1 MIYGNEVD
9 DRTLAAMAQAGDRL
23 AESALVKRY
32 SPLAEGLSRG
42 YFLAGGDADDLKQIA
57 MIALLEA
64 VRSYDAGRGAEF
76 STYASVCV
84 RSRLLDAVRA
94 AGALKNSVL
103 TDSIRLE
110 ADGEDNLLDI
120 ASDKLSPEQQYIEK
134 EAEQAFFDALGAALG
149 ERGREVLR
157 LYLASVPYKEI
168 SEKLGMSAKQVDN
181 TLYHAKKKLARIIG
195 ALKKTD

>member
-23 AESALVKRY
+23 AESALGKRY

-76 STYASVCV
+76 SKRSADFAASGRRSCASTPTATTRPCAA
-84 RSRLLDAVRA
+84 RSRAKGFIPA
-94 AGALKNSVL
+94 A
-103 TDSIRLE
+103 
-110 ADGEDNLLDI
+110 
-120 ASDKLSPEQQYIEK
+120 
-134 EAEQAFFDALGAALG
+134 
-149 ERGREVLR
+149 
-157 LYLASVPYKEI
+157 
-168 SEKLGMSAKQVDN
+168 
-181 TLYHAKKKLARIIG
+181 
-195 ALKKTD
+195 

>member
-1 MIYGNEVD
+1 MIYGKEVD

-23 AESALVKRY
+23 AESALVKRH

-76 STYASVCV
+76 ATYAAVCI

-94 AGALKNSVL
+94 ASARKNAVFN
-103 TDSIRLE
+103 DSIRLE
-110 ADGEDNLLDI
+110 ADGDDSLFDV
-120 ASDKLSPEQQYIEK
+120 ASDELSPEQQYIEK
-134 EAEQAFFDALGAALG
+134 EAEQAFFDALGEALG
-149 ERGREVLR
+149 ERDREVLR

-168 SEKLGMSAKQVDN
+168 SAKLGMTSKQVDN
-181 TLYHAKKKLARIIG
+181 TLYHAKKKLARILG
-195 ALKKTD
+195 ALRQPD